1 MPEKAGS
8 ISGTLVSSLIE
19 REASAELNSTS
30 FSVRRSSMNEGL
42 LRTSTVFTAEPEN
55 TLNSVVRISRELLG
69 STSILRVSPLF
80 PDSDKGL
87 AHSQKPETL
96 QSESEVTTTSYMPPS
111 GAASTVST
119 ERLTELLS
127 TWISSS
133 LQALKTSAAA
143 AKTYNNFFISLPIY
157 RFRIERECTRPIIF
171 RLPQRTSVQALGKI
185 VH

>member
-1 MPEKAGS
+1 MKTDS
-8 ISGTLVSSLIE
+8 ISGTLVSSLIL
-19 REASAELNSTS
+19 REDSEELNATS
-30 FSVRRSSMNEGL
+30 SSVRSFIINEGL
-42 LRTSTVFTAEPEN
+42 LKTFTDFTAEPEN
-55 TLNSVVRISRELLG
+55 TLNSVIWISLESLG
-69 STSILRVSPLF
+69 STSMRKVSPLF

-87 AHSQKPETL
+87 AHSQKPETR

-171 RLPQRTSVQALGKI
+171 RLLQRTSVQALGKI